1 MAANVQ
7 ATPGLV
13 QSSASTP
20 ITPASQVQAPQDPQT
35 GLVIT
40 GLPPEAK
47 SCDNE
52 VISTLNTF
60 TATLLARIDSSIKEL
75 VPTINKTLLSTGET
89 LIPVKAVKPLKAK
102 SVGAPMG
109 GSQRGGRSIKKAG
122 RISTPKQLTGAERIS
137 QAQQKMTE
145 KSNNI
150 IADVDR
156 LHKAIQAVSSHL
168 PCTPCEPCKQCGSSG
183 PRETSGPTEGG
194 SRVKKSKKTRRNRRS

>member
-7 ATPGLV
+7 AALGLG

-20 ITPASQVQAPQDPQT
+20 ITSAPGVQATQDLQT

-40 GLPPEAK
+40 GLTPKPIN
-47 SCDNE
+47 CDNE
-52 VISTLNTF
+52 VLSTLQTF
-60 TATLLARIDSSIKEL
+60 TGTLLDKIDSSIKLL
-75 VPTINKTLLSTGET
+75 VPTINNTLLSTGET
-89 LIPVKAVKPLKAK
+89 LIPVKPVKALRAK
-102 SVGAPMG
+102 SLKAPMG
-109 GSQRGGRSIKKAG
+109 GSQRGGRLTKLGKG
-122 RISTPKQLTGAERIS
+122 TPKQLTGAERIS
-137 QAQQKMTE
+137 QSQQKMTE

-168 PCTPCEPCKQCGSSG
+168 PCKPCKQCQRCDSSG

-194 SRVKKSKKTRRNRRS
+194 SRVKKSIKTRRNRRS